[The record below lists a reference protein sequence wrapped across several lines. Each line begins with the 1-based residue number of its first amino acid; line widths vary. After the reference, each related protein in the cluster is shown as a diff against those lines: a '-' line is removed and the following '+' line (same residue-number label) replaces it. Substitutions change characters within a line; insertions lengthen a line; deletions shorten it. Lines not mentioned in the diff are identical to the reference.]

1 MIMVYDNVGG
11 VSFCLAHQWALPVP
25 TRIKDVDVWLP
36 LKCIIVRNFFP
47 TLLKNFN
54 LKATCYTLSFIW
66 EGKMM
71 LKSISDSAWIPYIHL
86 SQITSRINREYPH
99 IDLTLLLWFIFVSK
113 TISLTFSTTLFHG
126 KSLLKFSRT
135 FWTSWVRKFSWY
147 FSLKY
152 ILLAL
157 MTALKA
163 TPLE

>member
-1 MIMVYDNVGG
+1 MSLAGPNSHKRRWCVNATEMCNSKEFFSNIIKKLKLKT
-11 VSFCLAHQWALPVP
+11 CL
-25 TRIKDVDVWLP
+25 
-36 LKCIIVRNFFP
+36 F
-47 TLLKNFN
+47 
-54 LKATCYTLSFIW
+54 CYTMSFIW

-86 SQITSRINREYPH
+86 SQITSRINWEYPH

-135 FWTSWVRKFSWY
+135 FWTSWVRMFSWY